1 MTSTTAAVM
10 TLAVVVVT
18 SRTREVAS
26 RINAVDALTTA
37 AAAAEVGSIVNS
49 SAVVQTA
56 TCKEG
61 R

>member
-26 RINAVDALTTA
+26 RINAVGALTT

-56 TCKEG
+56 TCKED

>member
-10 TLAVVVVT
+10 TLVDVVVT

-37 AAAAEVGSIVNS
+37 AAEVGSIVNS

>member
-10 TLAVVVVT
+10 TLAVVVET

-26 RINAVDALTTA
+26 RINAVDALTT